1 MGLKTFPQLKAAG
14 LMPLSREQLRRAI
27 KAGHYR
33 AGVRFGG
40 PRSREHWDENYA
52 RERAGL
58 DQATNASVNDDDT
71 NDAA

>member
-1 MGLKTFPQLKAAG
+1 MALKTFPQLKAAG

-40 PRSREHWDENYA
+40 PRSREHWDEDYA

-58 DQATNASVNDDDT
+58 GQAANAPAND
-71 NDAA
+71 NKL